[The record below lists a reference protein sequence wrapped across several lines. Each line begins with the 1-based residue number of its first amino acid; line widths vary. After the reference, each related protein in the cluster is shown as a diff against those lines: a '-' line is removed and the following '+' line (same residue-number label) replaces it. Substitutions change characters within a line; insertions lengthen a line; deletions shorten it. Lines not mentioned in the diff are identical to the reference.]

1 VGQFIGLPGINGLP
15 YGRRYA
21 AFWLLAFG
29 CWLLAVGCWPE
40 GFRYSMLQAPS
51 PHPRNSL
58 KSVESSSSTPS
69 SARWISSKR
78 GSDNIDNIDNIDNF
92 SVGEQGSCRKEN
104 IIVFIVFIVFIV
116 SLKNQ

>member
-1 VGQFIGLPGINGLP
+1 
-15 YGRRYA
+15 
-21 AFWLLAFG
+21 LAVG
-29 CWLLAVGCWPE
+29 CWLLAVVRWPADV
-40 GFRYSMLQAPS
+40 GQKVSGIQCSKPQVPS

-92 SVGEQGSCRKEN
+92 SAREQGSRRKEN
-104 IIVFIVFIVFIV
+104 IIVFIV